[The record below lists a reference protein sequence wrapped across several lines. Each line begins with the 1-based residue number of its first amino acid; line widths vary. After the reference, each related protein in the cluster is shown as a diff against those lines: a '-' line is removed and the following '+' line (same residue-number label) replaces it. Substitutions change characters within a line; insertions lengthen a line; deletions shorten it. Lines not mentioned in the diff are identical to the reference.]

1 MLWIGDDG
9 FRGKGSEVP
18 SFYATSL
25 IRQHKLQ
32 KSVLSNCE
40 PHLDAAHIFR
50 FNVEEWILV
59 LNYFHNECIHG
70 KRVTKELSVVDRELR
85 QVCSATMTRDKE

>member
-32 KSVLSNCE
+32 KSVLSNCD
-40 PHLDAAHIFR
+40 PYLDATHIFR
-50 FNVEEWILV
+50 FNVEELIFV
-59 LNYFHNECIHG
+59 RDYFHNECIHG
-70 KRVTKELSVVDRELR
+70 KRVTKELNVFDLELR
-85 QVCSATMTRDKE
+85 QVCSDTMTRDKE